1 VNLLDHDD
9 GETPDI
15 KKQKHGG
22 ERDSINSTDSARALD
37 EDMER
42 LKEWLLE
49 DDDSLPP
56 LIEEGEIM
64 PVERGAS
71 MVDGIGTPE
80 SSTEEIYAQIE
91 ALKEENRLLRER
103 LEKLLEGL
111 PEDRDAL
118 LSKETELKEL
128 EELLKEK
135 ELKLREM
142 VTQEISEGDIEK
154 RFQEELR
161 EKEEEFR
168 KMESEY
174 RSRIEQLEEELEKK
188 ERELRIKEEELRIA
202 KMALPEADKEL
213 TEKYKD
219 LKEKE
224 ESMRRME
231 EEIKNLK
238 AELAHKDEELKKIKE
253 LLKYKESELGQREED
268 LLYREHKLEEER
280 RRLEEAKKEISSM
293 DELEMK
299 KRIEA
304 LKEEIELKEKEL
316 KQREEYLR
324 AKERELQ
331 LRERK
336 LIEEEIEAFEE
347 ERAIEIQQKKVK
359 TGNRR
364 LDDLLLGGFPLGCNV
379 LIHGPPF
386 VGKEVMVGQFMAEG
400 VKKGIPII
408 WVLTDKTPDDIR
420 NEMKFILSGYEEY
433 ENIGLVKYVDLYS
446 MTMELKTDDPNT
458 IYLEDPADH
467 SKISFTVDEIAKEI
481 KENDYEYYRLA
492 FRSLS
497 TLIAYSDPVST
508 FRFLGPFC
516 GKRKRD
522 NAVCL
527 YTLEKGMHGDQE
539 IQMIS
544 SVMDGMI
551 DFKVDQ
557 LKTYFAVQGV
567 TDVQSRS
574 YIRYTATKSGLSIG
588 SFSLDHI
595 R

>member
-1 VNLLDHDD
+1 
-9 GETPDI
+9 
-15 KKQKHGG
+15 
-22 ERDSINSTDSARALD
+22 
-37 EDMER
+37 MER
-42 LKEWLLE
+42 LREWLLE
-49 DDDSLPP
+49 DDDGLPP
-56 LIEEGEIM
+56 VIEEGEITSIA
-64 PVERGAS
+64 GAS
-71 MVDGIGTPE
+71 TSVPDIGVPE
-80 SSTEEIYAQIE
+80 SPSEEIYSQLE
-91 ALKEENRLLRER
+91 ALKEENRVLKMQLETLLKE
-103 LEKLLEGL
+103 L
-111 PEDRDAL
+111 PESGEML
-118 LSKETELKEL
+118 LSKEAELKEL
-128 EELLKEK
+128 EERLKK
-135 ELKLREM
+135 RELKSDELSALGF
-142 VTQEISEGDIEK
+142 SEKDIEE
-154 RFQEELR
+154 RFREELR
-161 EKEEEFR
+161 EKEEEF
-168 KMESEY
+168 KKKESEY
-174 RSRIEQLEEELEKK
+174 RSRIEQLEEALEKK
-188 ERELRIKEEELRIA
+188 ERELRIKEEELRVS
-202 KMALPEADKEL
+202 KMALPEVDKEL
-213 TEKYKD
+213 TEKYTE
-219 LKEKE
+219 LKQKE
-224 ESMRRME
+224 ELMRQME
-231 EEIKNLK
+231 KQINDLK
-238 AELAHKDEELKKIKE
+238 AELAQKNEELKKIKE

-268 LLYREHKLEEER
+268 LLYREHRLEEER
-280 RRLEEAKKEISSM
+280 RRLEEAKREISSM

-299 KRIEA
+299 RRLEA

-331 LRERK
+331 MRERK
-336 LIEEEIEAFEE
+336 IIEEEIEAFEE

-400 VKKGIPII
+400 VRKGVPII

-420 NEMKFILSGYEEY
+420 NEMRFILSGYEEY
-433 ENIGLVKYVDLYS
+433 EKLGLVKYVDLYS
-446 MTMELKTDDPNT
+446 MTMGLKTDDPNT

-467 SKISFTVDEIAKEI
+467 AKISQTVDEIAREI
-481 KENDYEYYRLA
+481 KENGHEYYRLA
-492 FRSLS
+492 FRTLS
-497 TLIAYSDPVST
+497 TIIAYSDPVAT

-527 YTLEKGMHGDQE
+527 YILEKGMHGEQE

>member
-1 VNLLDHDD
+1 MNQLDHDD
-9 GETPDI
+9 GEMRDRKKDSRPDDR
-15 KKQKHGG
+15 G
-22 ERDSINSTDSARALD
+22 SANSNDSAGTLD
-37 EDMER
+37 KDMER
-42 LKEWLLE
+42 LREWLLE
-49 DDDSLPP
+49 DDDGLPP
-56 LIEEGEIM
+56 VIEEGEITSIA
-64 PVERGAS
+64 GAS
-71 MVDGIGTPE
+71 TSVPDIGVPE
-80 SSTEEIYAQIE
+80 SPPEEIYAQLE
-91 ALKEENRLLRER
+91 ALKEENRVLKMQLETLLKE
-103 LEKLLEGL
+103 L
-111 PEDRDAL
+111 PESGEML
-118 LSKETELKEL
+118 LSKEAELKEL
-128 EELLKEK
+128 EERLKK
-135 ELKLREM
+135 RELKSDELSALGF
-142 VTQEISEGDIEK
+142 SEKDIEE
-154 RFQEELR
+154 RFREELR
-161 EKEEEFR
+161 EKEEEF
-168 KMESEY
+168 KKKESEY
-174 RSRIEQLEEELEKK
+174 RSRIEQLEEALEKK
-188 ERELRIKEEELRIA
+188 ERELRIKEEELRVS
-202 KMALPEADKEL
+202 KMALPEVDKEL
-213 TEKYKD
+213 TEKYTE
-219 LKEKE
+219 LKQKE
-224 ESMRRME
+224 ELMRQME
-231 EEIKNLK
+231 KQINDLK
-238 AELAHKDEELKKIKE
+238 AELAQKNEELKKIKE

-268 LLYREHKLEEER
+268 LLYREHRLEEER
-280 RRLEEAKKEISSM
+280 RRLEEAKREISSM

-299 KRIEA
+299 RRLEA

-331 LRERK
+331 MRERK
-336 LIEEEIEAFEE
+336 IIEEEIEAFEE

-400 VKKGIPII
+400 VRKGVPII

-420 NEMKFILSGYEEY
+420 NEMRFILSGYEEY
-433 ENIGLVKYVDLYS
+433 EKLGLVKYVDLYS
-446 MTMELKTDDPNT
+446 MTMGLKTDDPNT

-467 SKISFTVDEIAKEI
+467 AKISQTVDEIAREI
-481 KENDYEYYRLA
+481 KENGHEYYRLA
-492 FRSLS
+492 FRTLS
-497 TLIAYSDPVST
+497 TIIAYSDPVAT

-516 GKRKRD
+516 GRRKRD

-527 YTLEKGMHGDQE
+527 YILEKGMHGEQE

>member
-1 VNLLDHDD
+1 MNQLDHDD
-9 GETPDI
+9 GEMRDRKKDSRPDDR
-15 KKQKHGG
+15 G
-22 ERDSINSTDSARALD
+22 SANSNDSAGTLD
-37 EDMER
+37 KDMER
-42 LKEWLLE
+42 LREWLLE
-49 DDDSLPP
+49 DDDGLPP
-56 LIEEGEIM
+56 VIEEGEITSIA
-64 PVERGAS
+64 GAS
-71 MVDGIGTPE
+71 TSVPDIGVPE
-80 SSTEEIYAQIE
+80 SPPEEIYAQLE
-91 ALKEENRLLRER
+91 ALKEENRVLKMQLETLLKE
-103 LEKLLEGL
+103 L
-111 PEDRDAL
+111 PESGEML
-118 LSKETELKEL
+118 LSKEAELKEL
-128 EELLKEK
+128 EERLKK
-135 ELKLREM
+135 RELKSDELSALGF
-142 VTQEISEGDIEK
+142 SEKDIEE
-154 RFQEELR
+154 RFREELR
-161 EKEEEFR
+161 EKEEEF
-168 KMESEY
+168 KKKESEY
-174 RSRIEQLEEELEKK
+174 RSRIEQLEEALEKK
-188 ERELRIKEEELRIA
+188 ERELRIKEEELRVS
-202 KMALPEADKEL
+202 KMALPEVDKEL
-213 TEKYKD
+213 TEKYTE
-219 LKEKE
+219 LKQKE
-224 ESMRRME
+224 ELMRQME
-231 EEIKNLK
+231 KQINDLK
-238 AELAHKDEELKKIKE
+238 AELAQKNEELKKIKE

-268 LLYREHKLEEER
+268 LLYREHRLEEER
-280 RRLEEAKKEISSM
+280 RRLEEAKREISSM

-299 KRIEA
+299 RRLEA

-331 LRERK
+331 MRERK
-336 LIEEEIEAFEE
+336 IIEEEIEAFEE

-400 VKKGIPII
+400 VRKGVPII

-420 NEMKFILSGYEEY
+420 NEMRFILSGYEEY
-433 ENIGLVKYVDLYS
+433 EKLGLVKYVDLYS
-446 MTMELKTDDPNT
+446 MTMGLKTDDPYT

-467 SKISFTVDEIAKEI
+467 AKISQTVDEIAREI
-481 KENDYEYYRLA
+481 KENGHEYYRLA
-492 FRSLS
+492 FRTLS
-497 TLIAYSDPVST
+497 TIIAYSDPVAT

-516 GKRKRD
+516 GRRKRD

-527 YTLEKGMHGDQE
+527 YILEKGMHGEQE

>member
-1 VNLLDHDD
+1 
-9 GETPDI
+9 
-15 KKQKHGG
+15 
-22 ERDSINSTDSARALD
+22 
-37 EDMER
+37 MER
-42 LKEWLLE
+42 LREWLLE
-49 DDDSLPP
+49 DDDGLPP
-56 LIEEGEIM
+56 VIEEGEITSIA
-64 PVERGAS
+64 GAS
-71 MVDGIGTPE
+71 TSVPDIGVPE
-80 SSTEEIYAQIE
+80 SPSEEIYSQLE
-91 ALKEENRLLRER
+91 ALKEENRVLKMQLETLLKE
-103 LEKLLEGL
+103 L
-111 PEDRDAL
+111 PESSEIL
-118 LSKETELKEL
+118 LSKEAELKEL
-128 EELLKEK
+128 EERLKEGALK
-135 ELKLREM
+135 SEELSALGF
-142 VTQEISEGDIEK
+142 SEKDIEE
-154 RFQEELR
+154 RFREELR

-168 KMESEY
+168 KKESEY

-188 ERELRIKEEELRIA
+188 ERELRIKEEELRVS
-202 KMALPEADKEL
+202 KMALPEVDKEL
-213 TEKYKD
+213 TEKYTE
-219 LKEKE
+219 LKQKE
-224 ESMRRME
+224 ELMRQME
-231 EEIKNLK
+231 KQINDLK
-238 AELAHKDEELKKIKE
+238 AELAQKNEELKKIKE

-268 LLYREHKLEEER
+268 LLYREHRLEEER
-280 RRLEEAKKEISSM
+280 RRLEEAKREISSM

-299 KRIEA
+299 RRLEA

-331 LRERK
+331 MRERK
-336 LIEEEIEAFEE
+336 IIEEEIEAFEE

-400 VKKGIPII
+400 VRKGVPII

-420 NEMKFILSGYEEY
+420 NEMRFILSGYEEY
-433 ENIGLVKYVDLYS
+433 EKLGLVKYVDLYS
-446 MTMELKTDDPNT
+446 MTMGLKTDDPNT

-467 SKISFTVDEIAKEI
+467 AKISQTVDEIAREI
-481 KENDYEYYRLA
+481 KENGHEYYRLV
-492 FRSLS
+492 FRTLS
-497 TLIAYSDPVST
+497 TIIAYSDPVAT

-527 YTLEKGMHGDQE
+527 YILEKGMHGEQE

>member
-1 VNLLDHDD
+1 
-9 GETPDI
+9 
-15 KKQKHGG
+15 
-22 ERDSINSTDSARALD
+22 
-37 EDMER
+37 MER
-42 LKEWLLE
+42 LREWLLE
-49 DDDSLPP
+49 DDDGLPP
-56 LIEEGEIM
+56 VIEEGEITSIA
-64 PVERGAS
+64 GAS
-71 MVDGIGTPE
+71 TSVPDIGVPE
-80 SSTEEIYAQIE
+80 SPPEEIYAQLE
-91 ALKEENRLLRER
+91 ALKEENRVLKMQLETLLKE
-103 LEKLLEGL
+103 L
-111 PEDRDAL
+111 PESGEML
-118 LSKETELKEL
+118 LSKEAELKEL
-128 EELLKEK
+128 EERLKK
-135 ELKLREM
+135 RELKSDELSALGF
-142 VTQEISEGDIEK
+142 SEKDIEE
-154 RFQEELR
+154 RFREELR
-161 EKEEEFR
+161 EKEEEF
-168 KMESEY
+168 KKKESEY
-174 RSRIEQLEEELEKK
+174 RSRIEQLEEALEKK
-188 ERELRIKEEELRIA
+188 ERELRIKEEELRVS
-202 KMALPEADKEL
+202 KMALPEVDKEL
-213 TEKYKD
+213 TEKYTE
-219 LKEKE
+219 LKQKE
-224 ESMRRME
+224 ELMRQME
-231 EEIKNLK
+231 KQINDLK
-238 AELAHKDEELKKIKE
+238 AELAQKNEELKKIKE

-268 LLYREHKLEEER
+268 LLYREHRLEEER
-280 RRLEEAKKEISSM
+280 RRLEEAKREISSM

-299 KRIEA
+299 RRLEA

-331 LRERK
+331 MRERK
-336 LIEEEIEAFEE
+336 IIEEEIEAFEE

-400 VKKGIPII
+400 VRKGVPII

-420 NEMKFILSGYEEY
+420 NEMRFILSGYEEY
-433 ENIGLVKYVDLYS
+433 EKLGLVKYVDLYS
-446 MTMELKTDDPNT
+446 MTMGLKTDDPYT

-467 SKISFTVDEIAKEI
+467 AKISQTVDEIAREI
-481 KENDYEYYRLA
+481 KENGHEYYRLV
-492 FRSLS
+492 FRTLS
-497 TLIAYSDPVST
+497 TIIAYSDPVAT

-527 YTLEKGMHGDQE
+527 YILEKGMHGEQE